1 MTKVKVCDAICGK
14 GKTQGCIEMMNS
26 RTDLHFIFVTQ
37 YLTEVERIKRDCRS
51 RNFVSPESD
60 INTGK
65 TKLSDIHTLMAEGR
79 NIATTHS
86 LFVNYTEETKE
97 LIRQHKY
104 VLVLDEVVDVIHEA
118 EICKYDIGILKRSN
132 AVVEEDGAIKWVDDS
147 YEQEGREK
155 GRFREEMLQAKSQN
169 FLVFDDDYFFWAIP
183 PGLFTCF
190 EDVYVLTYLFGAQTL
205 RCFFELYGIDYEL
218 IGVTKVGSKYL
229 FCPIEEMDRSMELRD
244 KIHILK
250 NERLNSIGGQR
261 TALSL
266 SWYRAARVEEEAPL
280 LRQMKNNITNV
291 FKNVFSAQ
299 SKEVMWT
306 TFKDFQASLSNKGY
320 MNSFIPYNKRAS
332 NEYSDRKYLAYCVNN
347 FPRPWETKFFREHG
361 IEVNV
366 DLYALSIL
374 VQWIFRSAIRRGEEV
389 WVYIPSARMRTLLEL
404 WLNKLAEGKDC
415 EPINYRTPRKSRA
428 KTGAKRGRPAGTKN
442 KKVKEN
448 NYI

>member
-14 GKTQGCIEMMNS
+14 GKTQGCIAMMNS
-26 RTDLHFIFVTQ
+26 RTDLRFIFVTQ
-37 YLTEVERIKRDCRS
+37 YLSEVERIKRDCSS
-51 RNFVSPESD
+51 RGFVSPESD

-86 LFVNYTEETKE
+86 LFVNYTDETKE
-97 LIRQHKY
+97 LIRKHKY

-132 AVVEEDGAIKWVDDS
+132 AVVEEDGIVKWVDED
-147 YEQEGREK
+147 YEQEGRER

-190 EDVYVLTYLFGAQTL
+190 EDVYVLTYLFRAQTL
-205 RCFFELYGIDYEL
+205 RCFFELYGIEYEI
-218 IGVTKVGSKYL
+218 IGVNKVGDQYL
-229 FCPIEEMDRSMELRD
+229 FCPKEEMDRSLDLRD
-244 KIHILK
+244 KIHILNNNK
-250 NERLNSIGGQR
+250 INDIGSNR

-266 SWYRAARVEEEAPL
+266 SWYRSARMNDEGRL
-280 LRQMKNNITNV
+280 LKQMKNNITNV

-299 SKEVMWT
+299 AKEVMWT
-306 TFKDFQASLSNKGY
+306 TFKDFKSDLSNKGY
-320 MNSFIPYNKRAS
+320 MNSFVPYNKRAS
-332 NEYSDRKYLAYCVNN
+332 NEYSDRRYLAYCVNN

-361 IEVNV
+361 IEVDG

-374 VQWIFRSAIRRGEEV
+374 IQWVFRSAIRRGEEV
-389 WVYIPSARMRTLLEL
+389 WLYIPSIRMRSLLST
-404 WLNKLAEGKDC
+404 WLDKLAEGNDLDQIVYK
-415 EPINYRTPRKSRA
+415 TPRKSRA
-428 KTGAKRGRPAGTKN
+428 KNCMRRGRPI
-442 KKVKEN
+442 KKK
-448 NYI
+448 